1 MGSMGS
7 MGSVGSVGSVGC
19 IGHCR
24 SALLEREAMQPKL
37 HPRAITNRARHR
49 RACTITFADTKHGEV
64 RSDGVGI
71 RWVSLPP
78 CTGSHPVGC
87 TGSHPVGCTGSHPV
101 GCTGSRPV
109 SCTGSRPVGE
119 PACAHGEMGEAQRDD
134 TAQALKCHADAFSE
148 G

>member
-87 TGSHPVGCTGSHPV
+87 TGS
-101 GCTGSRPV
+101 RPV